1 MIKFFRKIRFD
12 LIEKNKTGKYLKYAI
27 GEIILVVIGILI
39 ALQINN
45 WNETRK
51 TRVLELSILE
61 EIQQALVQ
69 DTLVIN
75 ANIEYL
81 LDKNLKSQEL
91 IAHIENKKPYKKRLD
106 TLMMDLYY
114 HRGYKTF
121 NISAFDLLKENGFG
135 IIKNDTLR
143 KQITKHYNSDLSDI
157 IGVFDRLEQINLIQG
172 SNVYQNFKVAYGLI
186 QTYDYQELL
195 DNPKIFAP
203 FYHFDTMNKAYYA
216 GLTRFKS
223 KIIVVLQSINSE
235 LEKRRKRI

>member
-1 MIKFFRKIRFD
+1 M
-12 LIEKNKTGKYLKYAI
+12 LYAI
-27 GEIILVVIGILI
+27 GEIVLVVIGILI

-45 WNETRK
+45 WNEIRK
-51 TRVLELSILE
+51 TRVLEISILE
-61 EIQQALVQ
+61 EIQQALIQ
-69 DTLVIN
+69 DTIVIN

-91 IAHIENKKPYKKRLD
+91 ISHIENKIPYKKRLD

-172 SNVYQNFKVAYGLI
+172 ANVYQNYKVARGLI

-195 DNPKIFAP
+195 NNPKIFAP
-203 FYHFDTMNKAYYA
+203 FYHFDTMNNAYYR
-216 GLTRFKS
+216 GLTNFKS
-223 KIIVVLQSINSE
+223 KIIVLLQSINSE
-235 LEKRRKRI
+235 LEKRKKGV